1 VAVGSLSEMPN
12 RIIEFTVPKGVKSG
26 RADKIFSAE
35 FDDISRVRLQ
45 KAFDAELVTFD
56 GAIID
61 KRFKV
66 NRPGVLRAVLEEVVL
81 GEGPKPM
88 DIPLSIV
95 YEDESIVVVNKPSG
109 MVTHPGTGTGED
121 TLVHALLHHTNGN
134 LSSIGAPDRPG
145 IVHRLDKETTGLIV
159 AAKTDRAHHKL
170 VASFSARE
178 TYKCYTALVLGT
190 PRQTAGIC
198 DGPIG
203 RHSVVRTRMA
213 IMAMGKE
220 AKTDWSV
227 EHSFGGQVALV
238 SCVIHTGRTHQI
250 RVHMSSMNHPLLGDT
265 TYGYKPSRLRGID
278 VPRIMLHST
287 ELHVRHP
294 ERDEEMEF
302 VAPLPADFKAM
313 IDRLTV

>member
-1 VAVGSLSEMPN
+1 MPD

-45 KAFDAELVTFD
+45 KAFEAELVTFD

-81 GEGPKPM
+81 GEGPKAV
-88 DIPLSIV
+88 DIPLSII

-178 TYKCYTALVLGT
+178 TYKRYTALVLGT
-190 PRQTAGIC
+190 PRQTAGTC

-250 RVHMSSMNHPLLGDT
+250 RVHMSGMNHPLLGDT

-287 ELHVRHP
+287 ELQVQHP

-313 IDRLTV
+313 MDRLTV

>member
-1 VAVGSLSEMPN
+1 
-12 RIIEFTVPKGVKSG
+12 VPKGVKSG

>member
-1 VAVGSLSEMPN
+1 MPD
-12 RIIEFTVPKGVKSG
+12 RIIEFTVPSGVKSG
-26 RADKIFSAE
+26 RADKIFASE

-45 KAFDAELVTFD
+45 KAFEAGQVTFD
-56 GAIID
+56 GITID

-66 NRPGVLRAVLEEVVL
+66 NRPGLLRAVLEEIEVR
-81 GEGPKPM
+81 EGAKAV
-88 DIPLSIV
+88 DIPLDII
-95 YEDESIVVVNKPSG
+95 YEDESIVVVNKAAG
-109 MVTHPGTGTGED
+109 MVTHPGSGTGED
-121 TLVHALLHHTNGN
+121 TLVHALLHHTNGQ

-178 TYKCYTALVLGT
+178 TYKRYLALVIGT
-190 PRQTAGIC
+190 PRKTAGTC
-198 DGPIG
+198 DGAIA
-203 RHSVVRTRMA
+203 RHRVHRTRMA
-213 IMAMGKE
+213 LSAMGKE

-250 RVHMSSMNHPLLGDT
+250 RVHMSGLNHPLLGDT
-265 TYGYKPSRLRGID
+265 TYGYRPSRLKDID
-278 VPRIMLHST
+278 VPRVMLHST
-287 ELHVRHP
+287 EFHVQHP

-302 VAPLPADFKAM
+302 IAPLPADFQGLM
-313 IDRLTV
+313 DRLTV